1 MTCFDQQKAAKVA
14 FLNFQAQ
21 VLRGLAASTSSLGSQ
36 AEKFGY
42 PAGKSGLVD
51 RSPDPSGIVE
61 FS

>member
-1 MTCFDQQKAAKVA
+1 MA

-21 VLRGLAASTSSLGSQ
+21 VLRGLAASTSSLGSW

>member
-1 MTCFDQQKAAKVA
+1 MA

-36 AEKFGY
+36 AEKSGY